1 MKFNFRRVAS
11 LIGSALMIGST
22 IGVAAA
28 ASYPGPFVA
37 GGNANVGVVVG
48 NSAASSD
55 FLASTSLVKSLQK
68 ELSSQTSSSSSG
80 TGASGSGGDSENL
93 ATTSRKLYY
102 GDGINSAVS
111 ALSVS
116 ELPNVLVD
124 GTVTDLT
131 GTEYDYTQSIVL
143 GATASAYG
151 NSGGDLDDPVL
162 HLNVGTAT
170 TAPLYNYTLSFTKN
184 LNVSDATNVQ
194 GQTISILGVD
204 YVIGA
209 SSTQSVL
216 YLYGA
221 GNTVTV
227 AGGESVTVDVGGTEH
242 VIELVTTASSTAA
255 TISVDGSRRSVT
267 ESNKYQFPGE
277 VIVYVKDIVHPAFAG
292 DIREAELIIGA
303 NALKI
308 SNGATVKSGADEST
322 VKGTLGTLTAGSGD
336 GLSKI
341 TVSVA
346 MEKSRVDHLATGD
359 EFTDPVFGGLSVQF
373 GGAVPT
379 LDSDSRGEI
388 IIETDNNQY
397 AYVTFDS
404 ARSGSA
410 GAQRL
415 TYVYD
420 NNTAATAV
428 QPLLAYQS
436 VPTTDKGRIHVYE
449 GETLRESDYVII
461 NQGDSGTILEIETID
476 YDDSDLTGTIDLTD
490 VITGDTQQVTLNNA
504 SNRIYKDSIN
514 FFGGNGYTIDSNLAG
529 TLINITWGSST
540 RTLFPRIKL
549 KDGGWLAFLQETG
562 IANGTTVIL
571 PDGLTTLAVTGTA
584 VISDSVFARANSYT
598 VNGINWTTA
607 KTANST
613 TETIVGLGNPACNF
627 SAALGPAV
635 LFIEPKKWD
644 DASYG
649 NFICTPMDTEGTT
662 EIGIADPVMNGTNS
676 GFVTLSSDT
685 YQKEAVDEYGTL
697 ITKVDA
703 TNENGVATI
712 SYPTS
717 QMYLDVLFTAEGV
730 TVTPGSS
737 GDSTS
742 KDLGDVTV
750 YDSQY
755 SQVSSKNVIVIGG
768 SCINSVAAT
777 LLGGA
782 YCGADFTAN
791 TDVADGQF
799 LIESFDN
806 PDADGDEVAL
816 LVAGY
821 EAADTVNAVK
831 YLITEDVDTTVGM
844 KYKGTDASTASLVTE

>member
-712 SYPTS
+712 SYPAS

>member
-22 IGVAAA
+22 IGIAAA

-37 GGNANVGVVVG
+37 GGTANVGVVVG

-55 FLASTSLVKSLQK
+55 FLASISLVRSLQK
-68 ELSSQTSSSSSG
+68 ELSAQTSTSTDDTGVSS
-80 TGASGSGGDSENL
+80 SGGDSASL

-102 GDGINSAVS
+102 GDAINSALT
-111 ALSVS
+111 ALSVA
-116 ELPNVLVD
+116 ELPDVLAD

-131 GTEYDYTQSIVL
+131 GTAYDYTQSIVI
-143 GATASAYG
+143 GATTSVYG
-151 NSGGDLDDPVL
+151 NSGGDLDDPIL
-162 HLNVGTAT
+162 YLDVGTAT

-194 GQTISILGVD
+194 GQTISMLGVD

-209 SSTQSVL
+209 SSTQTTL

-242 VIELVTTASSTAA
+242 VIELVTTASTTAA

-277 VIVYVKDIVHPAFAG
+277 VVVYVKDIVHPAFAG

-308 SNGATVKSGADEST
+308 ANGATVKSGADEAT

-346 MEKSRVDHLATGD
+346 MEKSKIDHLAMGD

-373 GGAVPT
+373 GGEVPT

-404 ARSGSA
+404 ARSGTA
-410 GAQRL
+410 GAYRL

-420 NNTAATAV
+420 NSTAATTV
-428 QPLLAYQS
+428 QPLMAYQS
-436 VPTTDKGRIHVYE
+436 ITATDKGRIHVYE
-449 GETLRESDYVII
+449 GENIRESDYVII
-461 NQGDSGTILEIETID
+461 NQGDAGTILEVETID
-476 YDDSDLTGTIDLTD
+476 YDTSDLTGTIDLTD
-490 VITGDTQQVTLNNA
+490 VITGSTQKVTVNNA
-504 SNRIYKDSIN
+504 SSRIYKSSIN
-514 FFGGNGYTIDSNLAG
+514 FFGGNGYAIDSNSAG
-529 TLINITWGSST
+529 TIVNITWGSGT

-549 KDGGWLAFLQETG
+549 KDGGWLALLQQTA
-562 IANGTTVIL
+562 IANGTTIIF
-571 PDGLTTLAVTGTA
+571 PDGLTTLDTTGTA
-584 VISDSVFARANSYT
+584 TISDDVIARAGSYT

-607 KTANST
+607 ITANST
-613 TETIVGLGNPACNF
+613 TETIVGLANPACNF
-627 SAALGPAV
+627 SSALGPAV

-649 NFICTPMDTEGTT
+649 NYICTPMSTSGTT
-662 EIGIADPVMNGTNS
+662 EIAIGDPVMNGTNS

-685 YQKEAVDEYGTL
+685 YQKEAVDQYGTL
-697 ITKVDA
+697 ITKEDR

-730 TVTPGSS
+730 TVIPGSGGS
-737 GDSTS
+737 STS

-750 YDSQY
+750 YDSQF
-755 SQVSSKNVIVIGG
+755 SQVSSKNVIVVGG
-768 SCINSVAAT
+768 SCINTVAAT

-791 TDVADGQF
+791 TDIADGQF

-806 PDADGDEVAL
+806 TDADGDEVAL

-821 EAADTVNAVK
+821 EAADTVNAIK
-831 YLITEDVDTTVGM
+831 YLTTEDVDTTVGN